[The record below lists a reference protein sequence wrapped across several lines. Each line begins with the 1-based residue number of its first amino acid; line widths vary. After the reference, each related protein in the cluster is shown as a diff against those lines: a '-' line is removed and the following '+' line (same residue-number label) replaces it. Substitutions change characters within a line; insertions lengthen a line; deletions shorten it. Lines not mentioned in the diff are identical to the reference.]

1 MERSLGR
8 ALKEVPEIIGKLN
21 AQLKVLSIDP
31 AKQADRQTKR
41 DDVLKEKSQAFTTFS
56 DFFLSHPSQ
65 DPHEFR
71 TSAFKLLWKYFP
83 PWKEIEGKVGNP
95 EDPGD
100 GLLYD
105 HEQVLRATSVLKDL
119 HQAWINSLGSTPCP
133 PPESLSCMGKICL
146 ILTGMNQQQLLEDFV
161 DGGIVDAHLGELEK
175 EQVEKILKIHHVAY
189 AATFVTEQYRAVP
202 PKWEAGHH
210 LNVEDETPLPLVHEY
225 SYREGSYGI
234 VERVRDSL
242 SGNRYARKQQIV
254 SSEDRTT
261 AANRRHI
268 EEEAKRLKDL
278 EHRHVIKLVKSYQ
291 RGRVYGIL
299 LWPAATSDLERLLVR
314 YYKDKFSADNSCK
327 DSEWLR
333 PIFLTAFGCLSKGL
347 AYIHSRNIRHKDVK
361 PANILYEKSMQDRD
375 ARFIWADF
383 GLAYDFSSTGDSK
396 TKGNKIYSKRYA
408 APEVVATY
416 NRVHPEKRANTN
428 SSLKQIAEMNEDNST
443 EIELDPQTANNI
455 DDTHG
460 RKTDIFS
467 LGCIFLELLGGLVY
481 DRLPLDKETPQDPR
495 EPMFSNYLKELEDWA
510 QLKQSDGK
518 GRELASLFQ
527 ITLKMMS
534 RNPDDRPVIGDV
546 VRSMARFGGQCF
558 CKACWQELPEHE
570 KGIRPQNHRHPER
583 DPKSRTPTIG
593 FSRRV
598 NSGWS
603 QTAMP
608 SRLRRIL
615 S

>member
-1 MERSLGR
+1 M
-8 ALKEVPEIIGKLN
+8 PEIIGKLN

-31 AKQADRQTKR
+31 AKQADRQIKK
-41 DDVLKEKSQAFTTFS
+41 DDVLKQKSEAFTTFS
-56 DFFLSHPSQ
+56 NFFLSQTSQ

-71 TSAFKLLWKYFP
+71 TSAFKLLWKYVL

-105 HEQVLRATSVLKDL
+105 HERVLHATSVLEDL
-119 HQAWINSLGSTPCP
+119 HQAWINSPGSTPCP
-133 PPESLSCMGKICL
+133 PPESLSYMGKICL

-161 DGGIVDAHLGELEK
+161 DAGIVDAHLGDLEK
-175 EQVEKILKIHHVAY
+175 EQVEKILKKHHVAY

-210 LNVEDETPLPLVHEY
+210 LNVEDETPLPLVYEF

-242 SGNRYARKQQIV
+242 SGNQYARKQQIV
-254 SSEDRTT
+254 SSEHRTT

-299 LWPAATSDLERLLVR
+299 LSPAATSDLERLLVR
-314 YYKDKFSADNSCK
+314 YYKDKFSAGNSCQ

-361 PANILYEKSMQDRD
+361 PANILYEKSMDDRD

-383 GLAYDFSSTGDSK
+383 GLAYDFSATGDSK

-416 NRVHPEKRANTN
+416 NRVHSEKRTNTN
-428 SSLKQIAEMNEDNST
+428 SSLNQIAEMNEDNST

-481 DRLPLDKETPQDPR
+481 DKLPLDKETPQDPR

-510 QLKQSDGK
+510 QQKQSDGK

-546 VRSMARFGGQCF
+546 VRSMARFGGECF

-570 KGIRPQNHRHPER
+570 RSIRPQNHRHPER
-583 DPKSRTPTIG
+583 DHQASRTV

-608 SRLRRIL
+608 SKLRRIL